1 MGKMEK
7 TDGPN
12 FAAWSHENLARFAE
26 DAYWRM
32 KEQSDAMQQSRR
44 DLKDAMEES
53 RRDLRDAMDIIRF
66 RLLAD

>member
-1 MGKMEK
+1 MSKFNMEK

-44 DLKDAMEES
+44 DLKDAME
-53 RRDLRDAMDIIRF
+53 IIRF

>member
-7 TDGPN
+7 VDGPN

-32 KEQSDAMQQSRR
+32 KEQQ
-44 DLKDAMEES
+44 DAMEES
-53 RRDLRDAMDIIRF
+53 RRDLRDAMEIIR
-66 RLLAD
+66 RHLVEGSQKKVG

>member
-1 MGKMEK
+1 MGKMGK

-32 KEQSDAMQQSRR
+32 KEQQ
-44 DLKDAMEES
+44 DAMEES
-53 RRDLRDAMDIIRF
+53 RRDLKDAMDIIRF
-66 RLLAD
+66 RLLAG

>member
-1 MGKMEK
+1 MGKMGK

-32 KEQSDAMQQSRR
+32 KEQQDAMEQSRR
-44 DLKDAMEES
+44 DFK
-53 RRDLRDAMDIIRF
+53 DAMDIVRF
-66 RLLAD
+66 RLLAG